1 VTLLNATPF
10 WGLNLPGWSGHL
22 PAPALAKRTGRFLF
36 DRIRDY
42 NTIRE
47 YLKACYGNAAAF
59 DEQLVQ
65 DIRACTN
72 GPGGHAAFAS
82 ILWSPP
88 VKVSLPDLQEDAEWS
103 KGSALET
110 AAASE
115 QADFEACLQ
124 ALQCDVLLAFG
135 GADPWCKP
143 AFAKRMLQRLSRRRL
158 ELQQR
163 YVELSGVGHCPNHE
177 APKAVAQ
184 VLTAWLQ
191 QRGDEAGEVTSLVPA
206 GGVVVEEEW
215 GKTVMTERA
224 ESEIEV
230 TWADR
235 LATNFL

>member
-1 VTLLNATPF
+1 
-10 WGLNLPGWSGHL
+10 
-22 PAPALAKRTGRFLF
+22 
-36 DRIRDY
+36 
-42 NTIRE
+42 
-47 YLKACYGNAAAF
+47 
-59 DEQLVQ
+59 
-65 DIRACTN
+65 
-72 GPGGHAAFAS
+72 
-82 ILWSPP
+82 
-88 VKVSLPDLQEDAEWS
+88 
-103 KGSALET
+103 
-110 AAASE
+110 
-115 QADFEACLQ
+115 
-124 ALQCDVLLAFG
+124 
-135 GADPWCKP
+135 
-143 AFAKRMLQRLSRRRL
+143 MLQRLSRRRL